1 MCTVSYL
8 PLPGEGFIITSTRDE
23 KSLRKPALT
32 PEKYDIHD
40 EQVYFPRDT
49 DAGGTWIATLPG
61 GHTLCLLNGGF
72 VIHESSP
79 PYRRSRGLVLLDF
92 YRYNDV
98 AGFRDQYDFKG
109 IEPFTLLIRNYH
121 GTAPGVAGP
130 LFDELRWDGEQV
142 HHTPLNPELPAIW
155 SSVTLYSAEVISQRK
170 QWFEQ
175 WLAGHPEFTVG
186 SAVNFHK
193 TAGTGGNIQNDI
205 LMNRDNEVR
214 TVSIT
219 SILRDPLRYEYYYED
234 VINQQQ
240 HSNKIPPSGLD

>member
-23 KSLRKPALT
+23 KSLRKTALP
-32 PEKYDIHD
+32 PEQYDIHD
-40 EQVYFPRDT
+40 GPVYFPRDT
-49 DAGGTWIATLPG
+49 DAGGTWIASSPG

-72 VIHESSP
+72 IIHESIP

-92 YRYNDV
+92 YKYNNV
-98 AGFRDQYDFKG
+98 AGFRDQYDFTG
-109 IEPFTLLIRNYH
+109 IEPFTLLIRNFH
-121 GTAPGVAGP
+121 SNKPAEAGSI
-130 LFDELRWDGEQV
+130 FDELRWDGEQV

-155 SSVTLYSAEVISQRK
+155 SSVTLYSDEVISQRNK
-170 QWFEQ
+170 WFEK
-175 WLAGHPEFTVG
+175 WLDDHPEFSVE
-186 SAVNFHK
+186 SAINFHK
-193 TAGTGGNIQNDI
+193 TAGTGNIQNDI

-234 VINQQQ
+234 IINQQQ
-240 HSNKIPPSGLD
+240 HSNKISPSGLVK

>member
-23 KSLRKPALT
+23 KSLRKPAL
-32 PEKYDIHD
+32 PPVKYNIHD
-40 EQVYFPRDT
+40 GPVYFPRDT
-49 DAGGTWIATLPG
+49 DAGGTWIASSPG

-72 VIHESSP
+72 IIHESSP

-92 YRYNDV
+92 YRFNDV
-98 AGFRDQYDFKG
+98 TRFRDEYDFSG
-109 IEPFTLLIRNYH
+109 IEPFTLLIRNFH
-121 GTAPGVAGP
+121 GNAQDITHPQ
-130 LFDELRWDGEQV
+130 FDEIRWDGEQV

-155 SSVTLYSAEVISQRK
+155 SSVTLYSAEVVSQRR
-170 QWFEQ
+170 QWFDK
-175 WLAGHPEFTVG
+175 WLAGRPEFTVG
-186 SAVNFHK
+186 SAVSFHK
-193 TAGTGGNIQNDI
+193 TAGTGNIQNDI
-205 LMNRDNEVR
+205 LMNRDNLVR

-240 HSNKIPPSGLD
+240 HSDKLPLSGIT

>member
-8 PLPGEGFIITSTRDE
+8 PLHGEGFIITSTRDE
-23 KSLRKPALT
+23 KSLRKPALP
-32 PEKYDIHD
+32 PEKYNIHD
-40 EQVYFPRDT
+40 GPVYFPRDT
-49 DAGGTWIATLPG
+49 DAGGTWIASSPG
-61 GHTLCLLNGGF
+61 GHSLCLLNGGF
-72 VIHESSP
+72 IFHESNP

-92 YRYNDV
+92 YLYNDV

-109 IEPFTLLIRNYH
+109 IEPFTLLIRNVK
-121 GTAPGVAGP
+121 GTGTGSADPQ
-130 LFDELRWDGEQV
+130 FDELRWDGKQV

-155 SSVTLYSAEVISQRK
+155 SSVTLYSDEVINQRK
-170 QWFEQ
+170 LWFEQ

-186 SAVNFHK
+186 SAVDFHK
-193 TAGTGGNIQNDI
+193 TAGTGNIQNDI
-205 LMNRDNEVR
+205 LMNRDNMVR

-240 HSNKIPPSGLD
+240 HSDKLPLSGIA

>member
-23 KSLRKPALT
+23 KSIRKPAMP
-32 PEKYDIHD
+32 PEKYDIYN
-40 EQVYFPRDT
+40 EKVYFPRDT
-49 DAGGTWIATLPG
+49 DAGGTWIASSPG

-72 VIHESSP
+72 IIHESSP

-92 YRYNDV
+92 YRFNDV
-98 AGFRDQYDFKG
+98 TRFRYEYDFSG
-109 IEPFTLLIRNYH
+109 IESFTLLIRNFY
-121 GTAPGVAGP
+121 GTALGVADP
-130 LFDELRWDGEQV
+130 QFDEIRWDGEQV
-142 HHTPLNPELPAIW
+142 HHAPLSPELPAIW
-155 SSVTLYSAEVISQRK
+155 SSVTLYSAEVISQRR

-175 WLAGHPEFTVG
+175 WLAGRPEMTVG

-193 TAGTGGNIQNDI
+193 TAGTGNIQNDI
-205 LMNRDNEVR
+205 LMNRDNVVR

-234 VINQQQ
+234 VIYKQQ
-240 HSNKIPPSGLD
+240 HSNKLPPSGITE